1 MLRHD
6 QALPQGC
13 DGRCIASVANWI
25 GEIELNW
32 FRKLCKTRC
41 VDVAPKI
48 GMPCNA
54 GLSAENGI
62 HLYET
67 QGGRAS
73 RFTVSPGM
81 GFCID
86 SLMSFNRTRAT
97 LVLFFGL
104 FCSGLWAQ
112 TYPAKS
118 VRLVVPFPAGGATD
132 ILARAVSQKLSERL
146 GQSVVVDNKPGAG
159 GSLGSDLAARATPD
173 GYTLLL
179 ATTSTHTIGPVVN
192 PRLPYDAFADFTA
205 VAHVGNA
212 PSIMLVPNSSPAQS
226 VKEWIAYAK
235 ARPGQ
240 LNYASS
246 GNGTIVQLTA
256 ELFKAQAGLFVV
268 HIPYKGTALAIP
280 DLVSGK
286 IDVLFDS
293 LPSGMPHVRD
303 GRLRALGVTSAKR
316 SPLAPDLPAISEV
329 LPGYESN
336 TWFGIF
342 GPKGLPADIV
352 ARVNQAVN
360 QTVADPEVRDKLAR
374 LGIEA
379 TGGTQLAF
387 QSLLKTEYDK
397 WRRIVDERKI
407 TAD

>member
-1 MLRHD
+1 M
-6 QALPQGC
+6 A
-13 DGRCIASVANWI
+13 V
-25 GEIELNW
+25 
-32 FRKLCKTRC
+32 LCLLHA
-41 VDVAPKI
+41 VGA
-48 GMPCNA
+48 A
-54 GLSAENGI
+54 
-62 HLYET
+62 
-67 QGGRAS
+67 
-73 RFTVSPGM
+73 
-81 GFCID
+81 
-86 SLMSFNRTRAT
+86 
-97 LVLFFGL
+97 
-104 FCSGLWAQ
+104 AQ
-112 TYPAKS
+112 TYPSKS
-118 VRLVVPFPAGGATD
+118 IRLLVPFPAGGATD

-146 GQSVVVDNKPGAG
+146 GQPVVVDNKPGAG
-159 GSLGSDLAARATPD
+159 GVLGTELAVKAAPD

-179 ATTSTHTIGPVVN
+179 ATTSTHTIAPAVN
-192 PRLPYDAFADFTA
+192 PKLPYDAFADFTP

-212 PSIMLVPNSSPAQS
+212 PSIMLVPNSSPAHS

-235 ARPGQ
+235 SRPGQ

-286 IDVLFDS
+286 LDVMFDS

-316 SPLAPDLPAISEV
+316 SPLAPELPAISEV

-352 ARVNQAVN
+352 AKVNQAVN
-360 QTVADPEVRDKLAR
+360 QTVADPEVREKLAR

-379 TGGTQLAF
+379 SGGTTAAF
-387 QSLLKTEYDK
+387 QSLLKTEFDK
-397 WRRIVDERKI
+397 WRRIIVERKI
-407 TAD
+407 TTD